1 MEGKNIAEIPTP
13 TAGYSAPSGDRP
25 LGVTILAV
33 LEIVVG
39 ALGLFGGIMLLMVG
53 AVIPFLGAFAA
64 ILGLIVT
71 FLALIDLIV
80 GWGLWTLKSWAWMVA
95 LIVNIINLILNAVQL
110 NFLGAI
116 INLIIIIYLQQGDIK
131 SRFR

>member
-13 TAGYSAPSGDRP
+13 TAGYSAPSGERP
-25 LGVTILAV
+25 LGVTILAL
-33 LEIVVG
+33 LEIIVG
-39 ALGLFGGIMLLMVG
+39 ALGLFGAIT
-53 AVIPFLGAFAA
+53 VITFGSILFGAFGL
-64 ILGLIVT
+64 ILGVVVL

-95 LIVNIINLILNAVQL
+95 LIVNIINLILNGVQL
-110 NFLGAI
+110 NLLGAI